1 MRNAAFGR
9 GEMQRAAGEKCRGGY
24 RACSNGEVKENVGGG
39 GGGGGDFLLVLQE
52 DEGSSLVSQ
61 RAARVTFRYW
71 GRNFATV
78 AIILS

>member
-39 GGGGGDFLLVLQE
+39 GLFIGA
-52 DEGSSLVSQ
+52 S
-61 RAARVTFRYW
+61 
-71 GRNFATV
+71 GR
-78 AIILS
+78 